1 MTVKELYLKVK
12 KILAKSEISDASFE
26 ASYLMEAVIG
36 YDRSKIIVCGEE
48 QVPSRYEEK
57 LLDMAKRRAQGEPL
71 QYVTGLWYFMD
82 LPFVVGKGVLIPRE
96 DTQVCVDVCIKRIN
110 SQPEREFL
118 VLDLCA
124 GSGAISVAISKYCK
138 NASVTAVEKSQE
150 AYEYL
155 LKNIYLNQAS
165 VKAVRGDVFY
175 PENFLLD
182 EKFDIIVSNPPYI
195 KKEELPKLQREVQ
208 WEPAMALDGGESGLD
223 FYYFI
228 TKNYTRFLNEGG
240 MLVYELGE
248 EQLLPVKK
256 IMEDSG
262 FENIGC
268 CLDIGGVERSVFGT
282 LAP

>member
-1 MTVKELYLKVK
+1 MNVKELYLKAK

-26 ASYLMEAVIG
+26 AAYLMEAVIG
-36 YDRSKIIVCGEE
+36 YDRSKMIVCGEE

-57 LLDMAKRRAQGEPL
+57 LLNMAKRRAQGEPL
-71 QYVTGLWYFMD
+71 QYVTGFWYFMD

-96 DTQVCVDVCIKRIN
+96 DTQVCVDVCINRIN

-155 LKNIYLNQAS
+155 LKNIYLNQTS
-165 VKAVRGDVFY
+165 VKAVRGDVFH

-223 FYYFI
+223 FYSFI
-228 TKNYTRFLNEGG
+228 TKNYMYFLNEGG

-248 EQLLPVKK
+248 DQFLPVKK
-256 IMEDSG
+256 MMEDSG

-268 CLDIGGVERSVFGT
+268 CLDIGGTERAVFGT
-282 LAP
+282 LKR